1 MDAIFKG
8 VIGQDIEVYVDD
20 MVAKSEGGRSHCEV
34 QERVFKILRSHQLR
48 LNLEKCSFGVQAGR
62 FLGYMLTERGIEANP
77 DKCRAVINMRSPQNV
92 KEVQQLM
99 GKIVALS
106 RFISRT
112 SDVAA
117 PVLGTLKKGRN
128 FAWSSECEEAFL
140 RLKAMLAT
148 PPILIRPD
156 IGRPLHLYLSVTE
169 AAVSSVL
176 IQETEKEQRPVY
188 FISKTLQGPEKRYQ
202 KIERGAL
209 ALVIASRRL
218 WPYFQSFSI
227 VVRTDMPIQQVLRK
241 PDLAGRMVAWSVQL
255 SEFDISFERRGP
267 IKAQALADFMTEL
280 LTEQQQPAEELTAAQ
295 REMDE
300 EWYLS
305 VDGSSNQ
312 AGSGARVILEGP
324 NGVLVEQSLHFDFKA
339 SNNQAEYEALLA
351 GMKLALEIEA
361 KKLIAKSDSKL
372 ITGERE
378 KAMTALFESFKLL
391 HNERADLLAKL
402 ASTRRVLQ
410 RSVIHENI
418 DTPTIEKPK
427 VYCSE
432 ERITWTD
439 PIVGYLKE
447 GRLPNDQV
455 EANKIRKEAPRYTLV
470 NGRLYRRG
478 FSSPLLRCI
487 DHEEAK
493 YVIKEVHEGSTSRED
508 RADCMDYVKKCDTC
522 QRFANTHLAPAER
535 MHAIASPWPFNKWG
549 IDILGPFPLAP
560 GQVKFLMVAIDYFTK
575 WVEAEPMAAITAER
589 VKRFVWKRIVCRF
602 GLPAEIVSD
611 NGTQF
616 ASSAMTKFCQE
627 LHIRQSFTSVEHP
640 QANGQAEAANKRFAK
655 KAGRSEGKMSG
666 GATTSLVVIPH
677 NPALHNRGDA
687 VPLNI
692 WVRGVEIG
700 EPSPRTALFD
710 LTANEDELRANLD
723 LLQETREIAHIK
735 EYAVKAKVAR
745 RYNKRIIPREF
756 QEEDLVLRKIT
767 IAAEKNK
774 LTPKWEGPFR
784 VAEKVG
790 RGAYRLE
797 HLEGR
802 GVPRTWNASNLRREK
817 CHDGKTGLKVNKATN
832 PKRAVQEADPGSIV
846 CGWIKLQTLNGRS
859 RRPTRGQSSVNG

>member
-1 MDAIFKG
+1 
-8 VIGQDIEVYVDD
+8 
-20 MVAKSEGGRSHCEV
+20 
-34 QERVFKILRSHQLR
+34 
-48 LNLEKCSFGVQAGR
+48 
-62 FLGYMLTERGIEANP
+62 
-77 DKCRAVINMRSPQNV
+77 
-92 KEVQQLM
+92 
-99 GKIVALS
+99 
-106 RFISRT
+106 
-112 SDVAA
+112 
-117 PVLGTLKKGRN
+117 
-128 FAWSSECEEAFL
+128 
-140 RLKAMLAT
+140 
-148 PPILIRPD
+148 
-156 IGRPLHLYLSVTE
+156 
-169 AAVSSVL
+169 
-176 IQETEKEQRPVY
+176 
-188 FISKTLQGPEKRYQ
+188 
-202 KIERGAL
+202 
-209 ALVIASRRL
+209 
-218 WPYFQSFSI
+218 
-227 VVRTDMPIQQVLRK
+227 MPIQQVLRK

-305 VDGSSNQ
+305 VDGLSNQ
-312 AGSGARVILEGP
+312 AGSGAGVILEGP

-339 SNNQAEYEALLA
+339 SNNQAEYEALLV

-372 ITGERE
+372 ITGQVNGEYQAKDPKLAKYRERV
-378 KAMTALFESFKLL
+378 KAMAALFESFKLL
-391 HNERADLLAKL
+391 HVPRDQNERADLLAKL
-402 ASTRRVLQ
+402 ASTRRGLQ

-418 DTPTIEKPK
+418 DTPTIEKPE
-427 VYCSE
+427 VYCCE

-447 GRLPNDQV
+447 GRLPDDQV

-487 DHEEAK
+487 DHEEAE
-493 YVIKEVHEGSTSRED
+493 YVIKEVHEGVCGTHIGGRALARKIARASYYWPSL

-575 WVEAEPMAAITAER
+575 WVEAEPMAVITTER

-602 GLPAEIVSD
+602 GLPVEIVFD

-640 QANGQAEAANKRFAK
+640 QANEQAEAANKVILRGLRRRLEEAN
-655 KAGRSEGKMSG
+655 GRWAEELPQVLWSYHTTPHSTTRETPFRLTYGSE
-666 GATTSLVVIPH
+666 AVIP
-677 NPALHNRGDA
+677 
-687 VPLNI
+687 
-692 WVRGVEIG
+692 VEIG

-756 QEEDLVLRKIT
+756 QEGDLVLRKIT

-802 GVPRTWNASNLRREK
+802 GVPRTWNASSLRREK
-817 CHDGKTGLKVNKATN
+817 CHDGKTGLKVDKATN

-846 CGWIKLQTLNGRS
+846 CG
-859 RRPTRGQSSVNG
+859 